1 LWFVIVLVSLVVLI
15 TLSLCIP
22 LDLVFRASTEGRPKF
37 SIRLIWL
44 FGLVTRELR
53 QTSRKPAEKRVI
65 EHERKPADRTQRLR
79 VTFEILQTKGLLKQ
93 LRSFIVRTIRQIKVR
108 ELVANLKVDLE
119 NPADTG
125 LLFAVIAPV
134 NLLVSYFLPYPIKIE
149 PSFTGESFITGH
161 LHGEIRL
168 WPIQLAVCLT
178 VLAFSLPTLRAAKK
192 LVFYRWR
199 RKR

>member
-1 LWFVIVLVSLVVLI
+1 MWAIAVLVSLAVLI
-15 TLSLCIP
+15 ALFLCIP
-22 LDLVFRASTEGRPKF
+22 LELVFRANMEGRPKF

-53 QTSRKPAEKRVI
+53 QTRRAPAKKGVI
-65 EHERKPADRTQRLR
+65 EPERKPGYCIQGLR
-79 VTFEILQTKGLLKQ
+79 VTYEILQTKGLLKQ
-93 LRSFIVRTIRQIKVR
+93 LRSFIIRTIRQIKVR
-108 ELVANLKVDLE
+108 ELAANLKVDLE

-125 LLFAVIAPV
+125 LLFAVIAPA
-134 NLLVSYFLPYPIKIE
+134 NLLMNYFLPYPIKIE

>member
-1 LWFVIVLVSLVVLI
+1 LWFVIVLASLVVLI
-15 TLSLCIP
+15 ILSLCIP

-44 FGLVTRELR
+44 FGLVTRELK
-53 QTSRKPAEKRVI
+53 QTSKKPAEKRVI
-65 EHERKPADRTQRLR
+65 EHERKPADWTQRLR

-93 LRSFIVRTIRQIKVR
+93 LRSFIIRTIRQIKVR

-125 LLFAVIAPV
+125 LLFAVIAPA
-134 NLLVSYFLPYPIKIE
+134 NLLVSYLLPYPIKIE

-168 WPIQLAVCLT
+168 WPIQFAACLT
-178 VLAFSLPTLRAAKK
+178 VLAFSLPTFRAAKK
-192 LVFYRWR
+192 LVFYKWR
-199 RKR
+199 RRR

>member
-1 LWFVIVLVSLVVLI
+1 LWFVVVLISLAVLI
-15 TLSLCIP
+15 TLFFCIP
-22 LDLVFRASTEGRPKF
+22 LDLVFRANVEGRPKF

-53 QTSRKPAEKRVI
+53 QPRRKPVEKRVT
-65 EHERKPADRTQRLR
+65 EYENKPGDWIQKLR
-79 VTFEILQTKGLLKQ
+79 VTYEILQTKGLLRQ
-93 LRSFIVRTIRQIKVR
+93 LRSFIIRIVRQIKVR
-108 ELVANLKVDLE
+108 ELAANLKVDLE

-125 LLFAVIAPV
+125 LLFAVIAPA
-134 NLLVSYFLPYPIKIE
+134 NLLMNYFLPYPIKIE

-168 WPIQLAVCLT
+168 WPIQLAVYLT
-178 VLAFSLPTLRAAKK
+178 ALAFSLPTLRAAKK